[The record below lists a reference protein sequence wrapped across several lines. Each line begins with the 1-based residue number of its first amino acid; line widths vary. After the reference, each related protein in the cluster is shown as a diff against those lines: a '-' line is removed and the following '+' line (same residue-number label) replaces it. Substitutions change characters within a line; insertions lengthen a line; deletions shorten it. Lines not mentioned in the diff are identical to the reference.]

1 MDGFAFDALT
11 RSLTSAGSRRRALTG
26 LVSGTLGLILAASV
40 IDEAAAKKKCPPCK
54 KRKKGKC
61 KKKQP
66 DGTACA
72 GGTCRGGSCVL
83 AAPGPVGPV
92 TTADAA
98 CSGTYTWFNVELRH
112 AQTFR
117 ALRSGQLTSASVVL
131 HSNDEGADFDM
142 EIWSV
147 NEANA
152 PSAVL
157 AGTTIANVP
166 ATIAPGPR
174 TLTGT
179 FPAPTT
185 VVAGLRYALVITA
198 QPDET
203 VDLLGRFNNPCP
215 DGNYF
220 TADTTDEAFTAS
232 PTNDLG
238 FATFVTA

>member
-26 LVSGTLGLILAASV
+26 LVSGTLGLILGASV

-54 KRKKGKC
+54 KRKDGKC
-61 KKKQP
+61 KKKKP
-66 DGTACA
+66 EGTACA
-72 GGTCRGGSCVL
+72 GGTCRGGSCVP
-83 AAPGPVGPV
+83 AVPGPVGPV
-92 TTADAA
+92 TKADAA
-98 CSGTYTWFNVELRH
+98 CAGPYTGFTTWLRN

-117 ALRSGQLTSASVVL
+117 ALRSGPLTSASVEL
-131 HSNDEGADFDM
+131 HSNEAGADFDM

-152 PSAVL
+152 PSTIL

-166 ATIAPGPR
+166 ATIAPRPR

-179 FPAPTT
+179 FPAPAT
-185 VVAGLRYALVITA
+185 VVAGLRYALVITG
-198 QPDET
+198 QPDQSYT
-203 VDLLGRFNNPCP
+203 LWGSDNNPCP
-215 DGNYF
+215 EGNLF
-220 TADTTDEAFTAS
+220 TANTTDEAFTVS
-232 PTNDLG
+232 PTNDLR